1 MAALESKSPRV
12 AFNGFLVHTVDHCF
26 NVVIAMGT
34 EKKVRIEE
42 VMNLLLDP

>member
-42 VMNLLLDP
+42 VTNLLLDP